1 MGFSTTLELRVQ
13 DCHLVLRAREGDQT
27 AVARLI
33 ERHRVG
39 LVKVAA
45 NILRDPSEAED
56 VAQEAFIK
64 VFGQLSSLRDDL
76 GFKRY
81 LYQIAVRLCIDRMR
95 RIRPEPQSEI
105 HGGTARRE
113 DCIDLRARFP
123 VEDREC
129 TISFDKRTS
138 PHENISIAGVR
149 IGAEHVQLTV
159 VKTTSHQRNEG
170 GLLVASAQAGGNA
183 AEIFAYIV

>member
-64 VFGQLSSLRDDL
+64 VFSQLSSLRDDL

-113 DCIDLRARFP
+113 DIESRVHIERVLAKLPTDLRTTLVLREIEELDYSEIADILQIPVGTVRSRLHSARERFR
-123 VEDREC
+123 VLWMDEV
-129 TISFDKRTS
+129 F
-138 PHENISIAGVR
+138 G
-149 IGAEHVQLTV
+149 
-159 VKTTSHQRNEG
+159 
-170 GLLVASAQAGGNA
+170 
-183 AEIFAYIV
+183 

>member
-105 HGGTARRE
+105 HVGTARRE
-113 DCIDLRARFP
+113 DIESRVHIERVLAKLPTDLRTTLVLREIEELDYSEIADILQIPVGTVRSRLHSARERFR
-123 VEDREC
+123 VLWMDEV
-129 TISFDKRTS
+129 F
-138 PHENISIAGVR
+138 G
-149 IGAEHVQLTV
+149 
-159 VKTTSHQRNEG
+159 
-170 GLLVASAQAGGNA
+170 
-183 AEIFAYIV
+183 

>member
-113 DCIDLRARFP
+113 DIESRVHIERVLAKLPTDLRTTLVLREIEELDYSEIADILQIPVGTVRSRLHSARERFR
-123 VEDREC
+123 VLWMDEV
-129 TISFDKRTS
+129 F
-138 PHENISIAGVR
+138 G
-149 IGAEHVQLTV
+149 
-159 VKTTSHQRNEG
+159 
-170 GLLVASAQAGGNA
+170 
-183 AEIFAYIV
+183 

>member
-64 VFGQLSSLRDDL
+64 VFSQLSSLRDDL

-95 RIRPEPQSEI
+95 RIRPEPQSEVY
-105 HGGTARRE
+105 GGTARRE
-113 DCIDLRARFP
+113 DIESRVHIERVLAKLPTDLRTTLVLREIEELDYSEIADILQIPVGTVRSRLHSARERFR
-123 VEDREC
+123 VLWMDEV
-129 TISFDKRTS
+129 F
-138 PHENISIAGVR
+138 G
-149 IGAEHVQLTV
+149 
-159 VKTTSHQRNEG
+159 
-170 GLLVASAQAGGNA
+170 
-183 AEIFAYIV
+183 

>member
-56 VAQEAFIK
+56 VAQDAFIK

-113 DCIDLRARFP
+113 DIESRVHIERVLAKLPTDLRTTLVLREIEELDYTEIADILQIPVGTVRSRLHSARERFR
-123 VEDREC
+123 VLWMDEV
-129 TISFDKRTS
+129 F
-138 PHENISIAGVR
+138 G
-149 IGAEHVQLTV
+149 
-159 VKTTSHQRNEG
+159 
-170 GLLVASAQAGGNA
+170 
-183 AEIFAYIV
+183 

>member
-113 DCIDLRARFP
+113 DIESRVHIERVLAKLPTDLRTTLVLREIEELDYTEIADILQIPVGTVRSRLHSARERFR
-123 VEDREC
+123 VLWMDEV
-129 TISFDKRTS
+129 F
-138 PHENISIAGVR
+138 G
-149 IGAEHVQLTV
+149 
-159 VKTTSHQRNEG
+159 
-170 GLLVASAQAGGNA
+170 
-183 AEIFAYIV
+183 

>member
-1 MGFSTTLELRVQ
+1 
-13 DCHLVLRAREGDQT
+13 
-27 AVARLI
+27 
-33 ERHRVG
+33 VG

-56 VAQEAFIK
+56 VAQDAFIK

-113 DCIDLRARFP
+113 DIESRVHIERVLAKLPTDLRTTLVLREIEELDYTEIADILQIPVGTVRSRLHSARERFR
-123 VEDREC
+123 VLWMDEV
-129 TISFDKRTS
+129 F
-138 PHENISIAGVR
+138 G
-149 IGAEHVQLTV
+149 
-159 VKTTSHQRNEG
+159 
-170 GLLVASAQAGGNA
+170 
-183 AEIFAYIV
+183 

>member
-1 MGFSTTLELRVQ
+1 M
-13 DCHLVLRAREGDQT
+13 

-113 DCIDLRARFP
+113 DIESRVHIERVLAKLPTDLRTALVLREIEELDYSEIADILQIPVGTVRSRLHSARERFR
-123 VEDREC
+123 VLWMDEV
-129 TISFDKRTS
+129 F
-138 PHENISIAGVR
+138 G
-149 IGAEHVQLTV
+149 
-159 VKTTSHQRNEG
+159 
-170 GLLVASAQAGGNA
+170 
-183 AEIFAYIV
+183 